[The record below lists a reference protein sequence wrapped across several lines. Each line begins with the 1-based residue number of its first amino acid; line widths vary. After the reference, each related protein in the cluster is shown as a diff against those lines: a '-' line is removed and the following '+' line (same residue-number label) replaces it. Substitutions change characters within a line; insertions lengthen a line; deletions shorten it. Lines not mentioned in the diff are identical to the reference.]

1 MLQAFTLFA
10 IAMAI
15 VATRPDTVLAQDS
28 PRTLDTDSGSVSVEV
43 FADGLEHPWGAALL
57 PDGGMLVTERPGR
70 LRHVSDDG
78 TVGEPIAGVPDVFAQ
93 GQGGLL
99 DVALDPEFASN
110 RTVYLSFADERN
122 GGAATSVGRGRLNE
136 DATAVSDFEVIFR
149 QEPAVSGEN
158 HFGSRLAFAP
168 DGTLFVTLGERFH
181 MRQAQDPTNHLG
193 TIVRLNPDGS
203 VPGDNP
209 FVDRDGADEIWSYGH
224 RNVQS
229 AAIHPE
235 TGVLWS
241 AEMGPRGGDELNIPE
256 AGENHGWPVVSWGRH
271 YSGEQIPDPP
281 TRPEF
286 AGSIHSWTPVISPSG
301 MTFYTGDMFSDW
313 RGDLLIGGLSAEGIV
328 RVETNAQEVTGE
340 EVLSLGVRIRDV
352 LQASDGA
359 VLALTDEPS
368 GKILRLTPAEG

>member
-1 MLQAFTLFA
+1 MLQAFTFFL

-15 VATRPDTVLAQDS
+15 VLTRPDTVVAQDS
-28 PRTLDTDSGSVSVEV
+28 PRTLETDSGPVGVEV

-70 LRHVSDDG
+70 LRHVSNDG
-78 TVGEPIAGVPDVFAQ
+78 TVGERVRGVPDVFAQ

-110 RTVYLSFADERN
+110 RTIYLSFAEERE

-136 DATAVSDFEVIFR
+136 DATALSDFEVIFR

-181 MRQAQDPTNHLG
+181 MRQAQDPMNHLG

-203 VPGDNP
+203 VPSDNP

-256 AGENHGWPVVSWGRH
+256 TGENHGWPVVSWGRH

-301 MTFYTGDMFSDW
+301 MTFYTGDMFPDW
-313 RGDLLIGGLSAEGIV
+313 KGDLLIGGLSAEGIV

>member
-209 FVDRDGADEIWSYGH
+209 FADRDGADEIWSYGH

>member
-1 MLQAFTLFA
+1 MLQAFTFFA

-15 VATRPDTVLAQDS
+15 VLTRPDTVVAQDS
-28 PRTLDTDSGSVSVEV
+28 PRTLETDSGPVSVEV

-78 TVGEPIAGVPDVFAQ
+78 TVGEPIAGVPDVLAQ

-110 RTVYLSFADERN
+110 RTIYLSFAEERQ
-122 GGAATSVGRGRLNE
+122 GGAATSVGRGRFNE
-136 DATAVSDFEVIFR
+136 DTTALSDFEVIFR

-209 FVDRDGADEIWSYGH
+209 FVDRAGADEVWSYGH

-271 YSGEQIPDPP
+271 YSGEQILDPP

-301 MTFYTGDMFSDW
+301 MTFYTDDMFPDW

-340 EVLSLGVRIRDV
+340 EVLSLGVRIREV